1 MPALADT
8 ARFLPDDPDA
18 LVAASL
24 ACPNCL
30 RSTTVER
37 TLDLDYYDPSVECLC
52 EQCHEGWRVFLAPQ
66 QALRLGLSR
75 APELN

>member
-1 MPALADT
+1 MAPLADT

-24 ACPNCL
+24 ACPKCL
-30 RSTTVER
+30 RSTTVQC

-52 EQCHEGWRVFLAPQ
+52 DRCHQGWRVSLAPQ
-66 QALRLGLSR
+66 QALRLGLSPNP
-75 APELN
+75 ALN